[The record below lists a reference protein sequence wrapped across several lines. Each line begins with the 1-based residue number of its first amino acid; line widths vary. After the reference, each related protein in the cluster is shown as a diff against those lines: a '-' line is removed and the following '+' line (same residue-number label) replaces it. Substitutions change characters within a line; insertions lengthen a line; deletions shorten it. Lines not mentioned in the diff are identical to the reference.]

1 MKKTKLYIGILILLV
16 VAVIVISGCTKE
28 IAKPKETVS
37 PPITETKETTPT
49 QPSEPPASETTKFQT
64 YDSSAYGIR
73 IKYPS
78 DWTKNEQVM
87 GTVAAFLSSQESA
100 SDIFQENL
108 NVIVQDLSTQPMTLE
123 EYTELS
129 VGQVE
134 QFITDANI
142 LDSSATTLDGNS
154 AHKVVYTGKQGQYNL
169 KWMQIWTVK
178 DNTAY
183 VLSYTA
189 EVNKYSDFLDTAQE
203 MINSFEII

>member
-1 MKKTKLYIGILILLV
+1 MKKTKFYIGILILLV

-28 IAKPKETVS
+28 TTKPKETVS
-37 PPITETKETTPT
+37 PPTPETKETAPT
-49 QPSEPPASETTKFQT
+49 QPSETPATETTKFLT

-73 IKYPS
+73 IEYPS

-87 GTVAAFLSSQESA
+87 GTVATFLSPQESA
-100 SDIFQENL
+100 SDIFKENV

-142 LDSSATTLDGNS
+142 LDSSVTTLDGTS
-154 AHKVVYTGKQGQYNL
+154 AHKVVYTGKQGQYSL
-169 KWMQIWTVK
+169 KWMQVWTIK

-189 EVNKYSDFLDTAQE
+189 EANKYNDFLDTAQE
-203 MINSFEII
+203 MVDSFEII

>member
-1 MKKTKLYIGILILLV
+1 MKKTKLYCGILILLV

-28 IAKPKETVS
+28 ITKPKETVS
-37 PPITETKETTPT
+37 PPITETKDTTPT
-49 QPSEPPASETTKFQT
+49 QSSEPPESDTTKFLT

-78 DWTKNEQVM
+78 DWTKHEQVM
-87 GTVAAFLSSQESA
+87 GTVAAFLSPQESA

-108 NVIVQDLSTQPMTLE
+108 NVIIQDLSVQPMTLE

-142 LDSSATTLDGNS
+142 IDSSATTLDGNS

-178 DNTAY
+178 DDTAY

-189 EVNKYSDFLDTAQE
+189 EVNKYNDLLDTAQE
-203 MINSFEII
+203 MVNSFEII